1 MIYNFKKGDK
11 VKFKTWDEM
20 EKEFGINSA
29 AAACGCVSIE
39 VDGGFPEGMEKE
51 CNHEKIYV
59 VKAITSNGTVLFQ
72 KEDAFT
78 QGYRITAGMLKL
90 AAPPKT
96 TITISTDNIKFVNAS
111 ISQGG
116 KCLKRAYARCHP
128 DDEFDLYVGAD
139 IALRRLL
146 GVEEKKTVPL
156 KDSPLAPP
164 PETARLKVEYQYDL
178 YHHDGTKVR
187 LKTVGGIGTK
197 FRDALGM
204 ACFTGDVVEVFTKEA
219 RSLGYYYVL
228 GENADKAFIGSFELD
243 DWRTRLQNHFF
254 IKRANYDAE
263 KKTLAAI
270 LGENLKAHDIQRIT
284 CICNAV

>member
-20 EKEFGINSA
+20 LQEFGLNKRLKPFME
-29 AAACGCVSIE
+29 SIE
-39 VDGGFPEGMEKE
+39 VEGGFPRTMEKE
-51 CNHEKIYV
+51 CDFEKVYTINSIV
-59 VKAITSNGTVLFQ
+59 NNEVLF
-72 KEDAFT
+72 KDEDSFT
-78 QGYRITAGMLKL
+78 AEYRITVGMLKP
-90 AAPPKT
+90 AKSKKA
-96 TITISTDNIKFVNAS
+96 TIVLSSDNTKFVNAT
-111 ISQGG
+111 IFQEG
-116 KCLKRAYARCHP
+116 KRLKSAYARCHP
-128 DDEFDLYVGAD
+128 DDKFDLYVGAD

-146 GVEEKKTVPL
+146 GVEEKKTIPIE
-156 KDSPLAPP
+156 DSPLAPP
-164 PETARLKVEYQYDL
+164 PEIARLKVEYQYDL
-178 YHHDGTKVR
+178 YHYDGTKSR

-197 FRDALGM
+197 FRDALGV

-254 IKRANYDAE
+254 FKRANYDAE

-270 LGENLKAHDIQRIT
+270 LGENLKAHDTQRIT
-284 CICNAV
+284 CLCNEV

>member
-20 EKEFGINSA
+20 LQEFGLNKGPESFME
-29 AAACGCVSIE
+29 SIDVE
-39 VDGGFPEGMEKE
+39 GGFPHRMEEE
-51 CNHEKIYV
+51 CDFDKVYTIKSIIN
-59 VKAITSNGTVLFQ
+59 NGVYFEN
-72 KEDAFT
+72 EDRFT
-78 QGYRITAGMLKL
+78 AKYRITPGMLKP
-90 AAPPKT
+90 AKSKKA
-96 TITISTDNIKFVNAS
+96 TIVLSSDNTKFVNAA
-111 ISQGG
+111 IFQEG
-116 KCLKRAYARCHP
+116 KRLKSAYARCHP
-128 DDEFDLYVGAD
+128 DDEFNLYVGAD

-146 GVEEKKTVPL
+146 GVGETKTIPI

-164 PETARLKVEYQYDL
+164 PENARLKVEYQYDL
-178 YHHDGTKVR
+178 YHYDGAKTR
-187 LKTVGGIGTK
+187 LKTVGGTETK
-197 FRDALGM
+197 FTDALGV

-228 GENADKAFIGSFELD
+228 GENADRAFIGSFELD
-243 DWRTRLQNHFF
+243 DWHTRLQNHFF

-284 CICNAV
+284 CISNEV